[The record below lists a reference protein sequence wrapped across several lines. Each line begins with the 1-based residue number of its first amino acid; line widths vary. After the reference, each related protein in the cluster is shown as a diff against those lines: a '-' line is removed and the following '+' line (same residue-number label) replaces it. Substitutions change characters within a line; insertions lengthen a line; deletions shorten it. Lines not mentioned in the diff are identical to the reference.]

1 MSYLERLR
9 TVEHEKTGT
18 LATDKTDRRAFVSFV
33 SSLGAPFPRGDDC
46 DADLSEARSNQ
57 HSSQRLCSV
66 CGQPARG
73 APVAR
78 RGRAMVLRRPSARQS
93 WERLN
98 MIAYDKNP
106 VRPNWWHGE
115 RSWALARIML
125 AEQAREALG
134 LVED

>member
-1 MSYLERLR
+1 MGNQMSYLERLR

-66 CGQPARG
+66 CGQPARFG
-73 APVAR
+73 YGV
-78 RGRAMVLRRPSARQS
+78 
-93 WERLN
+93 RLL
-98 MIAYDKNP
+98 
-106 VRPNWWHGE
+106 HGE
-115 RSWALARIML
+115 EGRWFCAAHRP
-125 AEQAREALG
+125 EAG
-134 LVED
+134 KA